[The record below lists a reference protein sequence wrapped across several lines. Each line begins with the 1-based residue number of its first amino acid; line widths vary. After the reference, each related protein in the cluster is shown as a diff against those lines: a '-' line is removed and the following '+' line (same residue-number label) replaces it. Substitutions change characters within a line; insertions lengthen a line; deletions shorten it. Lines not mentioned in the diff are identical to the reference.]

1 MKIVFLFTNKREEK
15 YYVDNFYIKQYIK
28 DNFRVVLFYTTITI
42 NGLFVKK
49 HAFGV
54 PGENVIRIK

>member
-1 MKIVFLFTNKREEK
+1 M
-15 YYVDNFYIKQYIK
+15 K